1 MSQAEIAGG
10 RVTPPDE
17 LPAKGRRLRDFE
29 LRSANDRSIRLSD
42 YRGQSNLVLIFADGR
57 QQTTELL
64 SQLATAYEQVKGEG
78 AKILAIGQDSR
89 EQCATTKERL
99 RLPFP
104 ILADE
109 DGRIHHEVGA
119 VDEQGRAAAA
129 IYITDRF
136 GEVFGVYRTREGNKL
151 PTVADLLSW
160 LEFVNSQCP
169 ECEPPEWP
177 A

>member
-1 MSQAEIAGG
+1 MSQAELAGG

-17 LPAKGRRLRDFE
+17 LPAKGQRLRDFE

-42 YRGQSNLVLIFADGR
+42 YRGRSNLVLIFADGR
-57 QQTTELL
+57 KQTIELL
-64 SQLATAYEQVKGEG
+64 SQLATAYEHVKDEG
-78 AKILAIGQDSR
+78 AEILTIGQDSR
-89 EQCATTKERL
+89 EQCANFKERL

-109 DGRIHHEVGA
+109 DGRIHREVGA

-136 GEVFGVYRTREGNKL
+136 GEVFGIYRTREGNKL
-151 PTVADLLSW
+151 PTVADLLNW